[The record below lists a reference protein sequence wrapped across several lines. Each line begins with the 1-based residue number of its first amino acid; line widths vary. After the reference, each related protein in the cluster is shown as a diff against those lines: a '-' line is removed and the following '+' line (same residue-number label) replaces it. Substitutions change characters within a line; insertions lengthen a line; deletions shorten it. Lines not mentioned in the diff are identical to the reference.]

1 MAVANAHLRIEI
13 ETPDDVGN
21 AVQFFEQTVY
31 ETEQVDER
39 TVLLTAPRELDGRTA
54 RREVEIYLRLLRRMK
69 PGLAAALLD

>member
-1 MAVANAHLRIEI
+1 MTVADAQLRIEI
-13 ETPDDVGN
+13 DAPDDVDD

-31 ETEQVDER
+31 ETDQLDER

-69 PGLAAALLD
+69 PGLAASLLD

>member
-1 MAVANAHLRIEI
+1 MSVADAHLRIEI
-13 ETPDDVGN
+13 DAPDDVDD

-31 ETEQVDER
+31 EPDQLDER

-69 PGLAAALLD
+69 PGLAASLLD